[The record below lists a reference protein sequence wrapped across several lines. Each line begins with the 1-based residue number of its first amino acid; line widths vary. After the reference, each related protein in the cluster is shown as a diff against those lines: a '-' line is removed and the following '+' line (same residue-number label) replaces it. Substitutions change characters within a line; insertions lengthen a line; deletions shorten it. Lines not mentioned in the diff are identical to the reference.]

1 MNATQR
7 FARLVLALATLLS
20 VSSRRSEAQFAF
32 QRTAFW
38 QDTAGSGLVGSAQD
52 GDNFGKSLATGD
64 FNGDG
69 HADLAAFDRESS
81 VVANAGAVRVQY
93 GNITGVSSAD
103 VLITDFFPPSGPQ
116 DEESGDEFGFA
127 IAAGDF
133 NGDGFDDI
141 AIGVPGEDV
150 LLGGAPYTDCGS
162 VLVLEGSAVGLT
174 NAGLKLY
181 PTAIGDKNFARF
193 GHAVA
198 AGDFDVDGYDELVV
212 GAPGLDNSGQ
222 DQSGVIAVLAGGP
235 VGLSTLQRHIHQ
247 DASDATGSV
256 SDVAEPLDRFGE
268 ALVVGNFNGDTDGP
282 GGPPVVDLAVGAP
295 GEGDATA
302 ASTASGLVHIFYGST
317 LGTPLAFSNDQSF
330 SQAISPGQAIETGDA
345 FGRVLAAGD
354 VNGDGMD
361 DLLVAAPSEDV
372 VDSSTIVDAGVV
384 TFVPGAFPFV
394 VTTATGTTFGQA
406 DFAVGENPEAFDLFG
421 LAMAVADFDRNGLAD
436 IVVGSPFDDVVDPI
450 TFLIRT
456 DAGIV
461 HFIPGW
467 SGAFPEA
474 TLPPRLVGQRFSG
487 HSGILEAGDQYAT
500 ALAAG
505 DFDGDGHPDLAVGSP
520 GEDVSTTSETVANS
534 GGFFVLAGSL
544 FSDGF
549 EIGNAGYWSAVA
561 P

>member
-1 MNATQR
+1 MNTTKR
-7 FARLVLALATLLS
+7 FALLLQAIGTLLS
-20 VSSRRSEAQFAF
+20 AWSPRAEAQFAF

-38 QDTAGSGLVGSAQD
+38 QDTSGSGLVGSAQD
-52 GDNFGKSLATGD
+52 NDNFGKSLATGD

-93 GNITGVSSAD
+93 GNITGVSNAD

-116 DEESGDEFGFA
+116 DGEAGDEFGFA

-133 NGDGFDDI
+133 NNDGFDDI

-150 LLGGAPYTDCGS
+150 LLGGTPYTDCGS

-174 NAGLKLY
+174 NVGLKLY

-212 GAPGLDNSGQ
+212 GAPGLDTSSQ

-235 VGLSTLQRHIHQ
+235 SGLSTLQRHIHQ
-247 DASDATGSV
+247 DSTDVTGSV

-302 ASTASGLVHIFYGST
+302 ATTGSGLVHLFYGST

-330 SQAISPGQAIETGDA
+330 SQAISPGQSIETGDA

-372 VDSSTIVDAGVV
+372 VGSTTITDAGVV
-384 TFVPGAFPFV
+384 TFVPGAFPLV
-394 VTTATGTTFGQA
+394 ITTATGTTFGQA
-406 DFAVGENPEAFDLFG
+406 DFAVGENPEAFDYFG
-421 LAMAVADFDRNGLAD
+421 LAMAVADFDRDGLAD
-436 IVVGSPFDDVVDPI
+436 IVVGSPFEDVVDPS
-450 TFLIRT
+450 TFLTRT
-456 DAGIV
+456 DAGIA
-461 HFIPGW
+461 HCIPGW
-467 SGAFPEA
+467 SGTFPGT
-474 TLPPRLVGQRFSG
+474 TLPPRLVGQRFNG
-487 HSGILEAGDQYAT
+487 HSGVLEVGDQYAT

-520 GEDVSTTSETVANS
+520 GEDVSTTSETATDS
-534 GGFFVLAGSL
+534 GGLFVLAGSL

-549 EIGNAGYWSAVA
+549 EIGNSGYWSAVV